1 MTSRW
6 RSLFGWFSRED
17 RIGAWSAICEV
28 GLEEQVHQRAD
39 TLSGGQQQRV
49 AVARAVAQ
57 QPSIILADEPVS
69 SLDPA
74 WAEDVLGLIDRVQ
87 SHHQATLV
95 MSLHQPHW
103 AQQFARR
110 IIGLRDGG
118 IVFDAP
124 PEALT
129 DDLLKELYR
138 GATSPS
144 SPNHGWASA
153 VPL

>member
-1 MTSRW
+1 M
-6 RSLFGWFSRED
+6 
-17 RIGAWSAICEV
+17 
-28 GLEEQVHQRAD
+28 
-39 TLSGGQQQRV
+39 

-118 IVFDAP
+118 IVFDGP
-124 PEALT
+124 SDVLS

-138 GATSPS
+138 GDSIIRFDNTLTNSRPMEVEIS
-144 SPNHGWASA
+144 
-153 VPL
+153 